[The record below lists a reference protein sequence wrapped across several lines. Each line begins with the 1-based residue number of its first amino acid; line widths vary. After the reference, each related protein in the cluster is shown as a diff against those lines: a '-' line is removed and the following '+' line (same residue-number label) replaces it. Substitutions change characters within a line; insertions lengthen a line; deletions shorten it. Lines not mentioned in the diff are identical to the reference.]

1 MYSKIYTGAIS
12 GIDSLIA
19 TVEVDVS
26 TGMPT
31 FEMVGL
37 LNHEVREAKERVK
50 VALKNTGI
58 EIPPKRITVSIS
70 PADMRKE
77 GAAYDLPVAVGMLVS
92 LGHLLSERIQEFFAI
107 SIVICVALGLIY
119 AQRAQRIYQRSASVM
134 LRSDNKGQAQI
145 SELAAFAD
153 LGIGSTGI
161 DVYNELQAFQSP
173 LLMQDV
179 VNQLRLNVTY
189 KSKNWIGYVT
199 DWYDKTPICVEYKNL
214 PDHVGEQPL
223 NSVTFVAE
231 KEGQSQ
237 LTVKDFKINGIK
249 SDAPAQTVKLGQ
261 PFKTPVGTVVLKATK
276 EYGKN
281 FEQAVIV
288 GYERPELTA
297 KSCQA
302 RLTAEL
308 ADKLATVIN
317 FSYTDASEKRAED
330 VLNTL
335 LDAYNEEWIRYTNK
349 STDNTAKFIDE
360 RLMSIERELGNVDS
374 DIERF
379 KSSNRLLDMNAE
391 TAQVTQESSK
401 YSEQAFLAN
410 NQLAVARFIREYP

>member
-1 MYSKIYTGAIS
+1 M
-12 GIDSLIA
+12 
-19 TVEVDVS
+19 
-26 TGMPT
+26 
-31 FEMVGL
+31 
-37 LNHEVREAKERVK
+37 
-50 VALKNTGI
+50 
-58 EIPPKRITVSIS
+58 
-70 PADMRKE
+70 
-77 GAAYDLPVAVGMLVS
+77 
-92 LGHLLSERIQEFFAI
+92 
-107 SIVICVALGLIY
+107 
-119 AQRAQRIYQRSASVM
+119 
-134 LRSDNKGQAQI
+134 
-145 SELAAFAD
+145 
-153 LGIGSTGI
+153 
-161 DVYNELQAFQSP
+161 
-173 LLMQDV
+173 
-179 VNQLRLNVTY
+179 
-189 KSKNWIGYVT
+189 
-199 DWYDKTPICVEYKNL
+199 
-214 PDHVGEQPL
+214 
-223 NSVTFVAE
+223 TFVAE

-276 EYGKN
+276 EYSKN

-288 GYERPELTA
+288 GYERPEFTA

-379 KSSNRLLDMNAE
+379 KRLNRLLDMNAE

-410 NQLAVARFIREYP
+410 NQARRGSLHPRISR